1 MNIKENLTNVNYW
14 VGNGAGGTK
23 KNEYIV
29 IHYVG
34 AVSSAYDNSVYFK
47 NTNRGASAN
56 YFVDEVN
63 IYRVVKDTDSAWH
76 CGASKYYCG
85 ARNTNSIGI
94 EMCCFMN
101 NGKLDV
107 SEKVVANTIE
117 LTKELMKKYNIPADN
132 VVRHYD
138 VTRKN
143 CPAPFVANPIRWDNF
158 KAKLTTKPTSNNTT
172 TKACKVELPKN
183 AESWRV
189 YPMDKA
195 PTVGNECGF
204 LKPSKFG
211 GLTYDVLDWTQT
223 DVAVIE
229 TRDFGRVQIYVAAST
244 GAKVTNKTTTTKKP
258 ATTKKQKLYL
268 PKEAETWRVYPLNKK
283 PTVGNEC
290 GFLKPSKF
298 GGLTYDIIKFT
309 QTDVAVIETRD
320 FGQVQIYVAASTG
333 AVIK

>member
-23 KNEYIV
+23 NNEYIV

-34 AVSSAYDNSVYFK
+34 AVSTAYDNSVYFK
-47 NTNRGASAN
+47 NTNREASAN
-56 YFVDEVN
+56 YFVDEEN
-63 IYRVVKDTDSAWH
+63 IYRVVKDSDSAWH
-76 CGASKYYCG
+76 CGANTYYCN

-117 LTKELMKKYNIPADN
+117 LTKELMQKYNIPVEN

-138 VTRKN
+138 VSRKN
-143 CPAPFVANPIRWDNF
+143 CPAPFVADVNRWNDF
-158 KAKLTTKPTSNNTT
+158 KNRLVEKPATT
-172 TKACKVELPKN
+172 TNCTLHLPKE

-189 YPMDKA
+189 YPLDKV

-211 GLTYDVLDWTQT
+211 GLTYDVLDWAQT
-223 DVAVIE
+223 DVAIIE
-229 TRDFGRVQIYVAAST
+229 TRDFGRVQIYVASST
-244 GAKVTNKTTTTKKP
+244 GAKVTNKTTTTQKP
-258 ATTKKQKLYL
+258 AATKKQKLYL
-268 PKEAETWRVYPLNKK
+268 PKEAESWRVYPLDKT